1 MFIGAAV
8 AVTLTG
14 CSVLPSAESEEL
26 RPGVEVTALSADCRE
41 APWPMTVEEL
51 DEAAISY
58 TGHPGFAGGDGA
70 MEALLSD
77 GRRLVLFGD
86 TLRAEDYP
94 GGAFVRNSMMLVE
107 PGEACMLTGPNGKEV
122 IPDRSDGIGYWPMSI
137 IVTSRGDRDD
147 VAIMAQRVAAS
158 PSDDLGFIVLG
169 TSLVRLHIPVG
180 GVPVLRGTVDF
191 GRDDP
196 SRERI
201 TWGAAM
207 WPGDDG
213 WVQIFGTSNPEGTG
227 VFGWAL
233 HAARARAADLADP
246 SRWQYWDG
254 TRWSDQ
260 SGAAA
265 TIIPADGGVAQVLS
279 VFERDGRWFAVSTL
293 DGDLGDSVV
302 VWEAP
307 AATGPYT
314 ANAASLE
321 LVADESAGELKYL
334 VIAHPDLFEQP
345 GSVVI
350 SYSQGSTDL
359 DELVTDPL
367 NYRPRF
373 VRIALPD

>member
-1 MFIGAAV
+1 
-8 AVTLTG
+8 
-14 CSVLPSAESEEL
+14 
-26 RPGVEVTALSADCRE
+26 
-41 APWPMTVEEL
+41 VEEL

-58 TGHPGFAGGDGA
+58 AGHPGFAGGDGA
-70 MEALLSD
+70 MEALLTD

-107 PGEACMLTGPNGKEV
+107 PGEACVLTGPGGAEV
-122 IPDRSDGIGYWPMSI
+122 IPDRSDGIGYWPMSV
-137 IVTSRGDRDD
+137 IVTSRGGRDD

-191 GRDDP
+191 GPDDP
-196 SRERI
+196 SRERV

-207 WPGDDG
+207 WPSEDG
-213 WVQIFGTSNPEGTG
+213 WVYVFGTSNPEGTG

-233 HAARARAADLADP
+233 HAARARVADLADP

-254 TRWSDQ
+254 MRWGDQ
-260 SGAAA
+260 SETAA
-265 TIIPADGGVAQVLS
+265 TIIPAEGGVAQVLS

-307 AATGPYT
+307 DATGPY
-314 ANAASLE
+314 
-321 LVADESAGELKYL
+321 YL
-334 VIAHPDLFEQP
+334 VIAHPDLFEQSA
-345 GSVVI
+345 SVVI

-373 VRIALPD
+373 VRISLPD